1 MAVNGFTFWRTYW
14 DVAQDLTPNQQGALY
29 RAICE
34 YMFADNDMEG
44 ELRGRVLYAF
54 KALKP
59 NIKTSKIRS
68 AAGAKGGKQNASK
81 TEAKKKQDKVQVQ
94 DKDKDKGQCEIANSA
109 IAGIPESARSALIDL
124 GMLRG
129 ESHAE

>member
-59 NIKTSKIRS
+59 NIKTSKKRS

-81 TEAKKKQDKVQVQ
+81 TQAKTKQDKVQVQ
-94 DKDKDKGQCEIANSA
+94 DKDKDKDKDKGEGSGAL
-109 IAGIPESARSALIDL
+109 GIPEAARSQLIEL
-124 GMLRG
+124 GLMRG
-129 ESHAE
+129 GSNAE